1 MGKMQRD
8 KGNRFER
15 SAVNIFRGFGIQA
28 QRVPLSGA
36 TEYAKGDVE
45 FVLQGKTYRAEC
57 KARGSGFKQLYSWPD
72 GNDLL
77 IIKADRQ
84 PALVVI
90 PIEEFCRIHDQG
102 GGRDG

>member
-15 SAVNIFRGFGIQA
+15 SAVNIFKAFGIPA

-36 TEYAKGDVE
+36 TDYAKGDVE
-45 FVLQGKTYRAEC
+45 LVLHGKTYRAEC
-57 KARGSGFKQLYSWPD
+57 KARGTGFKQIYSWLD
-72 GNDLL
+72 GNDVL

-90 PIEEFCRIHDQG
+90 PIEEFCTLHNQG
-102 GGRDG
+102 GGPDD